1 MFRFFYFKSIKHTF
15 TGFRIISNFQLSI
28 FNFQFIR
35 TFAAVKKIIRFC
47 LLLPLL
53 FLMSCSSK
61 PLVEPPADLIAED
74 TIVQLVAEQLVIES
88 TVFSAPPDYDKDG
101 LTRAFYSQLFEKYNV
116 SMEDGRLCFQSK
128 EDEKAFNCSLR
139 ELAETENDVEIT
151 PITLTLSETNTIKP
165 YDIDALDGFVTFE
178 E

>member
-1 MFRFFYFKSIKHTF
+1 M
-15 TGFRIISNFQLSI
+15 
-28 FNFQFIR
+28 
-35 TFAAVKKIIRFC
+35 
-47 LLLPLL
+47 LPLL

-116 SMEDGRLCFQSK
+116 SVPRYTSSLTYYFADKERMENIMSRAKTLIDQRK
-128 EDEKAFNCSLR
+128 E
-139 ELAETENDVEIT
+139 
-151 PITLTLSETNTIKP
+151 
-165 YDIDALDGFVTFE
+165 ALPTQ
-178 E
+178 

>member
-15 TGFRIISNFQLSI
+15 TGVRIISNFQLSI

-116 SMEDGRLCFQSK
+116 SVPRYTSSLTYYFADKERMENIMSRAKTLIDQRK
-128 EDEKAFNCSLR
+128 E
-139 ELAETENDVEIT
+139 
-151 PITLTLSETNTIKP
+151 
-165 YDIDALDGFVTFE
+165 ALPTQ
-178 E
+178 